1 MKRYFAFL
9 FLAVVVLSAC
19 TPDEKDKEEVID
31 IKVTINTDAVR
42 VKMDEYVQLDYTV
55 TPSSASIEW
64 SSSDNTVAKVGDGM
78 VRGVNIGHAIIT
90 ARAGNSEA
98 TCEVFVTNPSGATAQ
113 LNVLTLTM
121 QKGETFQ
128 MECYSSYGFEA
139 EWSSDAPQIVS
150 VDDKGLL
157 TALAPGMAKI
167 TAEVGAEELS
177 AVIAVQ
183 HTWSEYE
190 LVWSDEFD
198 GSSLNTEYWTV
209 QTGVGANGEA
219 QHYTDRTEN
228 IRVKDGCLEIEA
240 RKETYGSDL
249 SEREYTSG
257 RMSSKGKKAFLYGK
271 MEARISFPNGAGTWP
286 AFWMMGETLSWPYC
300 GEIDIVEHAGRLP
313 NTVSFAV
320 HTPDKNLSKN
330 NNWSAVKNFSSSVE
344 NEFHVYGIEWKE
356 EEFNGRDQIVFSVD
370 GVEYATVTEDM
381 NHIND
386 VKYWP
391 FVQEHYFIL
400 NLALGGNMGLT
411 IDDAIFDQP
420 VVMKVDWVRAYQRTE
435 IE

>member
-9 FLAVVVLSAC
+9 ILAVVVLCAC
-19 TPDEKDKEEVID
+19 TPDEKDKEEAIEVKI
-31 IKVTINTDAVR
+31 TMSTDAVR
-42 VKMDEYVQLDYTV
+42 VKMGEYVQLDYTV
-55 TPSSASIEW
+55 TPSSTSVEW

-78 VRGVNIGHAIIT
+78 VRGVNIGHAVIT
-90 ARAGNSEA
+90 ARAGNAEA

-128 MECYSSYGFEA
+128 MECYSSYGYEA
-139 EWSSDAPQIVS
+139 EWSSEAPQVVS
-150 VDDKGLL
+150 VDAKGLL
-157 TALAPGMAKI
+157 TAHAAGMAKI
-167 TAEVGAEELS
+167 TAHVGSEDLT

-183 HTWSEYE
+183 HTWTEYE

-198 GSSLNTEYWTV
+198 GSSLNTDYWTI

-219 QHYTDRTEN
+219 QHYTDRAEN

-240 RKETYGSDL
+240 RKENYGTDL

-271 MEARISFPNGAGTWP
+271 MEARISFPKGAGTWP

-370 GVEYATVTEDM
+370 GIEYATVTEDM

-386 VKYWP
+386 IKYWP
-391 FVQEHYFIL
+391 FVQEHYFII
-400 NLALGGNMGLT
+400 NLALGGNMGLA

-435 IE
+435 KE